1 MTQNPLKNHRY
12 IIADHIRPI
21 CFIVADGVLPSGK
34 GRGYI
39 LRRLMRRLMASSL
52 ALGIDIK
59 QDEYFVELVDNITE
73 VYRGVYDEV
82 GTCRETIIS
91 TLLQESV
98 KYQKA
103 ITTGEKEWAKIFKK
117 GQVS

>member
-1 MTQNPLKNHRY
+1 MSQNLIKNHRY

-21 CFIVADGVLPSGK
+21 CFIISDGVLPSGK

-39 LRRLMRRLMASSL
+39 LRRLMRRLLASSM

-59 QDEYFVELVDNITE
+59 RDDYFGELVDNIVE
-73 VYRGVYDEV
+73 VYRGVYDEI
-82 GTCRETIIS
+82 GTNRDTILS
-91 TLLQESV
+91 TLLQEST

-103 ITTGEKEWAKIFKK
+103 ITTGQKEWAKIFKSAK
-117 GQVS
+117 AN

>member
-1 MTQNPLKNHRY
+1 MTQKNHRY

-21 CFIVADGVLPSGK
+21 CFIIADGVLPSGK

-39 LRRLMRRLMASSL
+39 LRRLMRRLLASSM

-59 QDEYFVELVDNITE
+59 QDQYFIELVNNIAV
-73 VYRGVYDEV
+73 VYEGVYDEV
-82 GTCRETIIS
+82 EANKETIIS
-91 TLLQESV
+91 ILLQEST

-103 ITTGEKEWAKIFKK
+103 ISTGQKEWSKIFKTA
-117 GQVS
+117 QAS

>member
-1 MTQNPLKNHRY
+1 MTQKNHRY

-21 CFIVADGVLPSGK
+21 CFIIADGILPSGK

-39 LRRLMRRLMASSL
+39 LRRLMRRLLASSM

-59 QDEYFVELVDNITE
+59 QDSYFVELVSNIGA
-73 VYRGVYDEV
+73 VYEGVYDEIKV
-82 GTCRETIIS
+82 NQETIIS
-91 TLLQESV
+91 ILLQESS

-103 ITTGEKEWAKIFKK
+103 IATGEKEWLKIFKTAK
-117 GQVS
+117 AS